1 MSCLSGLDSQIATL
15 LAVPHEILLLRHRV
29 FREYAKIAVGTEFV
43 HTMPS
48 FLIIM
53 AAALVLWRHPPSS
66 TRLLDLLGATLV
78 YKSFQMSV
86 SWLVINA
93 ILWLWL
99 ILQRILYCTVWHYWS
114 YDSEYQNVLH
124 PWWQRVWSSYYPLRV
139 QPPVM
144 SADFISWI
152 IAMTI
157 AVIAL
162 LCAISADRVQAFVNE
177 SFLPRLRYIFAK
189 LCAEWSRNGIREI
202 SSPSENSAT
211 DDEVGSVS
219 DDGRPEISTDA
230 NGAVRTEIH
239 PISYGTNWM
248 PQPNFTTFKEAQRN
262 LSIKS
267 FHNVNDIQDT
277 DKFAAK
283 QFRHRRCHT
292 VMPSNSSDQSSSC

>member
-1 MSCLSGLDSQIATL
+1 M
-15 LAVPHEILLLRHRV
+15 
-29 FREYAKIAVGTEFV
+29 
-43 HTMPS
+43 
-48 FLIIM
+48 
-53 AAALVLWRHPPSS
+53 
-66 TRLLDLLGATLV
+66 
-78 YKSFQMSV
+78 
-86 SWLVINA
+86 
-93 ILWLWL
+93 
-99 ILQRILYCTVWHYWS
+99 
-114 YDSEYQNVLH
+114 
-124 PWWQRVWSSYYPLRV
+124 
-139 QPPVM
+139 
-144 SADFISWI
+144 
-152 IAMTI
+152 
-157 AVIAL
+157 
-162 LCAISADRVQAFVNE
+162 
-177 SFLPRLRYIFAK
+177 
-189 LCAEWSRNGIREI
+189 REI

-267 FHNVNDIQDT
+267 FHNVNDIQVTDSKNSFFLHSSNVSPIPTRHHHRLQDT